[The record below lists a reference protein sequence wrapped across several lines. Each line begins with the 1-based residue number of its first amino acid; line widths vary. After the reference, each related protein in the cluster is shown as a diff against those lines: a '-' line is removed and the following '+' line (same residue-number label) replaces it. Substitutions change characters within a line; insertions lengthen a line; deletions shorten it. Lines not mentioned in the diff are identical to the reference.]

1 MRAHGSRNLTMYQK
15 IFNYHPIRTKRI
27 VENVF
32 EILANRFQIFLS
44 LILLRPENTERII
57 FASFALHNCLRTNSA
72 NHYKLQQS
80 FYCEINAQ
88 EVFEE

>member
-1 MRAHGSRNLTMYQK
+1 MRAHGSRNLTRYQK
-15 IFNYHPIRTKRI
+15 IFSYHPIRTKRI
-27 VENVF
+27 VENGF

-57 FASFALHNCLRTNSA
+57 FASFALHDCLRANSA